1 MSAPLAGKFQDHY
14 ELLGVEP
21 TADTEAIQAAYGSL
35 AKKYHP
41 SNPETGDEEKFEAIN
56 LAYEVL
62 SDPQTRRDFDKVK
75 GIGVKEEQAPQF
87 SGLDFFVSMGREAS
101 LRMAVLCVLY
111 DRRRANPFR
120 PSLSLRHMEGILA
133 ATSDEIEFALWYLK
147 QRQYVKSDDKSSLQ
161 ITVDGMDFLES
172 NRPSPEVVMPLI
184 KPRSV
189 ANSKFSPKAILHV
202 AAGPVA
208 AAAIPEAHVEP
219 PHMPHER
226 PAPPEASSALKALRD
241 ALAGAAGR
249 VSH

>member
-1 MSAPLAGKFQDHY
+1 MSAPLASKFQDHY

-41 SNPETGDEEKFEAIN
+41 SNPETGDAEKFEALN

-75 GIGVKEEQAPQF
+75 GIGVTEEQAPQF

-120 PSLSLRHMEGILA
+120 PSLSLR
-133 ATSDEIEFALWYLK
+133 
-147 QRQYVKSDDKSSLQ
+147 Q
-161 ITVDGMDFLES
+161 IG
-172 NRPSPEVVMPLI
+172 R
-184 KPRSV
+184 
-189 ANSKFSPKAILHV
+189 
-202 AAGPVA
+202 
-208 AAAIPEAHVEP
+208 AHV
-219 PHMPHER
+219 
-226 PAPPEASSALKALRD
+226 
-241 ALAGAAGR
+241 
-249 VSH
+249 